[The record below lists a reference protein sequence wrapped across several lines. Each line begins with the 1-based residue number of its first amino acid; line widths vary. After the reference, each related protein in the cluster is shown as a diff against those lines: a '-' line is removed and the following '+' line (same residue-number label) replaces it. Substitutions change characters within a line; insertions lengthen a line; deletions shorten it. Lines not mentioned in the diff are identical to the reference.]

1 MKKLV
6 AFALILS
13 LGLITLGC
21 TPTDKPKKP
30 DDKKPGAGAPDK
42 PGEKAP
48 DTTKPA
54 AK

>member
-21 TPTDKPKKP
+21 TPTTKEKTKETKTTTTEKEKGGTPAKTTDTPPK
-30 DDKKPGAGAPDK
+30 
-42 PGEKAP
+42 
-48 DTTKPA
+48 
-54 AK
+54 

>member
-21 TPTDKPKKP
+21 TPTDK
-30 DDKKPGAGAPDK
+30 DKKKDNKPPIEKKDK
-42 PGEKAP
+42 PL
-48 DTTKPA
+48 DTKPA